1 MSKKTT
7 FVEIGLDF
15 DQHKWG
21 LGVSTEIET
30 ANSETRQK
38 GFSKIAI
45 TEVYLRLWLLKKVLI
60 LSTKEGIKISNKK
73 RKNFKFL
80 LGVSDK

>member
-1 MSKKTT
+1 MSKKT

-30 ANSETRQK
+30 ANSEIRKK

-73 RKNFKFL
+73 RKNFKVL
-80 LGVSDK
+80 IGVSDK